1 MTINLTIRSRSTSTI
16 FPNVCNTYTTPSGK
30 IRTASATFND
40 TIPNAAGCD
49 SVITINLT
57 IRSRST
63 STISP
68 TVCYTYTTPSGKIR
82 TTSATF
88 NDTIPNAAGCDS
100 VMTINLT
107 IRSRSASTISPN
119 VCNTYRTPSGK
130 IRTASA
136 TFNDTI
142 PNAAGC
148 DSIITINLTIR
159 NSTTGSFSIAACNS
173 YFFNGALRTSTGAYR
188 DTLVNARG
196 CDSFLTLNL
205 TINSKLRVFNVV
217 NCYGKSYLWNGIWRN
232 VSGTYVDTFST
243 ILGCDSIV
251 ILNLKIDT
259 SKVNTQISAT
269 ICAGQSYFF
278 NNANLTVAGVYQDTF
293 ANQFGC
299 DSFVILT
306 LKVNSLSTTT
316 LNVSLC
322 NGQSYLFKGINRKT
336 SGIYRDTLVNA
347 FGCDSFIILNLT
359 IHAPKIVSIS
369 KSNDSLI
376 ATSGFANYQWFK
388 DLSLLTGQNQNVYK
402 PSFSGTYSV
411 NVTDSN
417 NCSFASSGF
426 VYVHKDPTSSISTSM
441 SEKFNVFPNPAIDF
455 INIESDMFAQKD
467 CQIMVY
473 SIDGKLVI
481 AQEVKTRDA
490 LQTLSISDLSN
501 GSYILRLVQGDTF
514 KEVKFVVDK

>member
-1 MTINLTIRSRSTSTI
+1 
-16 FPNVCNTYTTPSGK
+16 
-30 IRTASATFND
+30 
-40 TIPNAAGCD
+40 
-49 SVITINLT
+49 
-57 IRSRST
+57 
-63 STISP
+63 
-68 TVCYTYTTPSGKIR
+68 
-82 TTSATF
+82 
-88 NDTIPNAAGCDS
+88 
-100 VMTINLT
+100 
-107 IRSRSASTISPN
+107 
-119 VCNTYRTPSGK
+119 
-130 IRTASA
+130 
-136 TFNDTI
+136 
-142 PNAAGC
+142 
-148 DSIITINLTIR
+148 
-159 NSTTGSFSIAACNS
+159 
-173 YFFNGALRTSTGAYR
+173 
-188 DTLVNARG
+188 
-196 CDSFLTLNL
+196 
-205 TINSKLRVFNVV
+205 
-217 NCYGKSYLWNGIWRN
+217 LWNGIWRN